1 MSDKAKQAYLNACI
15 SRSARFIQYGNANAV
30 WVYVTVGGAFMVSM
44 RCYPYYMPNE
54 KLYLTLRSRPDDTT
68 HPRRT
73 LAEAA

>member
-1 MSDKAKQAYLNACI
+1 MSNKAKKAYLNACI
-15 SRSARFIQYGNANAV
+15 SRAARSIQDGDANAV
-30 WVYVTVGGAFMVSM
+30 WVYVTVG
-44 RCYPYYMPNE
+44 CMPNE

>member
-1 MSDKAKQAYLNACI
+1 MSNKAKKAYLNACI
-15 SRSARFIQYGNANAV
+15 SRAARSIQDGDANAV
-30 WVYVTVGGAFMVSM
+30 WVYVTVGRAFMVIT
-44 RCYPYYMPNE
+44 RHYPYYTPNE